1 MKVANLNY
9 SLPLIVLT
17 SCFSLAGVAQ
27 EQGVKK
33 STNRFL
39 EEVVVTAQ
47 KRSENAQD
55 VPIAISAFSEEKLDA
70 FGIQSTA
77 DLPSITPGLTITGS
91 AGFNLIY
98 LRGIGTSAFIPSFD
112 PSVATYVDGIY
123 VPSQQATL
131 TDLGGVERVEVLK
144 GPQGTLF
151 GRNSTGGAIS
161 VVTKSPRVDPEL
173 SISLERGNFDSK
185 KGKFYV
191 SYPVLDSLSVSLAG
205 IYSTMDSYYDVVK
218 DPQSLTGQPDYDKLD
233 AEVTRGGRMSMKWF
247 PTDNFDASL
256 TGYYIEQRG
265 SIAFVEPNVK
275 PAPVTGVVIN
285 PPGDYEW
292 YGDQEPVSSSRTGA
306 VYTNVNWRTKP
317 FDIKVLGAYQKQNS
331 FDNVYDFDGSSLN
344 IAEFNGANQPSEL
357 ITAEVQF
364 ISNDEGLTPSWLRW
378 VGGLYY
384 LQQEAGFD
392 PFFATVGNITALNLA
407 PALAP
412 LVPIL
417 QPILDGAGLSLDDL
431 LAGDIVSLGAQG
443 VLETN
448 SYSGFVQATADVT
461 DWLSITAGARYQ
473 EEDRFLVKQNTLTY
487 LPLVK
492 DPLPTLQ
499 FNQPKVKQTNVS
511 PKITFEFRPF
521 DDVLLYTTW
530 AKGFKSG
537 SYNIVTLYTVPGYVE
552 PEEVTSVEFGGKLS
566 MFEGLTFN
574 FAVFNNEIKELQETK
589 LSLLSGGAISAENA
603 NAARTRGAEFD
614 FTWVPFLD
622 WNPGLVV
629 AGGATY
635 LEANYTDY
643 KNASGFDEET
653 GLPFGSGAPQPGRDF
668 SGNKIARTPDVSGNL
683 TLSQTIDVPGGP
695 LEVSGDV
702 YYNSGFFFSQQ
713 NSAATE
719 QESYTLFNARI
730 SYLYED
736 LGLRVALFGKN
747 LTEEKYATTSLTVDF
762 GTFERLA
769 PPRTYGLRLSYDY

>member
-1 MKVANLNY
+1 MKTNFAMAM
-9 SLPLIVLT
+9 SLLGI
-17 SCFSLAGVAQ
+17 CSLVQA
-27 EQGVKK
+27 QGVEKISSDGSETK
-33 STNRFL
+33 RANRFL

-47 KRSENAQD
+47 KRAENAQD
-55 VPIAISAFSEEKLDA
+55 VPIAIAAFSEEKLDA

-123 VPSQQATL
+123 IPSQQATL

-161 VVTKSPRVDPEL
+161 VFTKSPGVDPEL
-173 SISLERGNFDSK
+173 SIGLESGSFDSK
-185 KGKFYV
+185 KGKFYA
-191 SYPVLDSLSVSLAG
+191 SYPVLDTLSVSLAG
-205 IYSTMDSYYDVVK
+205 SYSTIDSYYDVKV
-218 DPQSLTGQPDYDKLD
+218 DPESPTGEPSYGKLD
-233 AEVTRGGRMSMKWF
+233 AEVARGGRVSMKWF
-247 PTDNFDASL
+247 PGDRFDATL

-275 PAPVTGVVIN
+275 PSPITGVVIN
-285 PPGDYEW
+285 PPGDYEY
-292 YGDQEPVSSSRTGA
+292 YGDTEPVSKSRTA
-306 VYTNVNWRTKP
+306 ALYTNMNLRTSL
-317 FDIKVLGAYQKQNS
+317 FDIKVLGAYQKLNS
-331 FDNVYDFDGSSLN
+331 YDNVYDFDGSSLN
-344 IAEFNGANQPSEL
+344 IATFNGAGEPSDL
-357 ITAEVQF
+357 KSAEIQF

-384 LQQEAGFD
+384 LNQEAGFD
-392 PFFATVGNITALNLA
+392 PFYATVGSAVNLEA
-407 PALAP
+407 VLQP
-412 LVPIL
+412 VIGIL
-417 QPILDGAGLSLDDL
+417 QPILNTAGLDL
-431 LAGDIVSLGAQG
+431 SDLASGDVVSLGAQG
-443 VLETN
+443 ILETN
-448 SYSGFVQATADVT
+448 SYSAFAQGTAEIT
-461 DWLSITAGARYQ
+461 SWLSITAGARYQ
-473 EEDRFLVKQNTLTY
+473 EEDRFLTKQNTLTY
-487 LPLVK
+487 LPGIEE
-492 DPLPTLQ
+492 PIPTLQ

-511 PKITFEFRPF
+511 PKLTLEFRPI
-521 DDVLLYTTW
+521 DDLLLYATW

-537 SYNIVTLYTVPGYVE
+537 SYNVVTLYTVPGYVE
-552 PEEVTSVEFGGKLS
+552 PEEVTSVEFGGKVS
-566 MFEGLTFN
+566 MIEGLVLN
-574 FAVFNNEIKELQETK
+574 FAVFNNDIKDLQETK

-603 NAARTRGAEFD
+603 GGARTRGAEFD

-622 WNPGLVV
+622 WNPGL
-629 AGGATY
+629 AINAGATY

-643 KNASGFDEET
+643 KNASGFDEDT
-653 GLPFGSGAPQPGRDF
+653 GLPFGSGAPEPGRDF
-668 SGNKIARTPDVSGNL
+668 GGNKIARTPDLSGNL
-683 TLSQTIDVPGGP
+683 TVSQTFDIPGGP
-695 LEVSGDV
+695 LEVSGDM

-736 LGLRVALFGKN
+736 LGLRISAFGKN
-747 LTEEKYATTSLTVDF
+747 LSEEKYAETSLTVDF

-769 PPRTYGLRLSYDY
+769 PPRTYGVRLSYDY